1 MAGFVRFV
9 IALLLYLRD
18 GGACIGGVADREGQR
33 QGRLAGAESAAAA
46 AAAAQPCANSACTR
60 PIAAPASADWR
71 GSQRTEARPDFPV
84 LLAGAE
90 SAAQSRVVWK
100 VSVLYISFDLLQ
112 ILNFIINLLK
122 FLLSCGHRLRVH
134 SSTPTAPVRRRPASA
149 GRTWL
154 RWLRWPPGES
164 AAPRRGCDSDVAWPG
179 RAAAESESLRM
190 RERRAGT

>member
-1 MAGFVRFV
+1 MRSLTACTRAMAAPASAGSRIAKDRQSRLAGFVRFV
-9 IALLLYLRD
+9 IALLLYSRD
-18 GGACIGGVADREGQR
+18 CRACIGGVADREGQR

-46 AAAAQPCANSACTR
+46 AAAQQCANSACTC
-60 PIAAPASADWR
+60 PIAAPASVDWR

-134 SSTPTAPVRRRPASA
+134 SSTPTSEDA
-149 GRTWL
+149 G
-154 RWLRWPPGES
+154 
-164 AAPRRGCDSDVAWPG
+164 
-179 RAAAESESLRM
+179 SL
-190 RERRAGT
+190 